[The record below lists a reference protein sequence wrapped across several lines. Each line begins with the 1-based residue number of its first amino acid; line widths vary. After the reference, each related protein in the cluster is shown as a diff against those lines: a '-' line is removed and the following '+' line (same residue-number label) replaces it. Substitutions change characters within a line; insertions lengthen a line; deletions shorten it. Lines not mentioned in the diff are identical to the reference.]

1 MSQRTRRKYPREF
14 TRLLA
19 VSFGWLL
26 AMQATVRSAILTQE
40 AAPISVSIFA
50 DGRPLGV
57 AYRLDE
63 AGFFIAPRMVGLPKR
78 IQSGDQKAEFRF
90 VSQDGLSGLS
100 LIQALSPT
108 DLPVGSLE
116 LPTDRT
122 DGMVL
127 RGFATTEEGTRAVV
141 SEVTGRLRAGV
152 LDGLNRLVPI
162 NEVRYEQ
169 VANPSSILFVKG
181 NELHGALVSVLA
193 QTISAQ
199 NASIS
204 AQADMVQSNQS
215 NSLGFTN
222 RQFQNYGPAG
232 LTVGYLLGPDIM
244 RRVIEGFRSPARK
257 VIYPYFGVVC
267 RNAIS
272 GGAEIVE
279 VAPNSPASVSGL
291 REGDVL
297 VKVGRYAIKNQFDF
311 SAVVWKFRPGE
322 KVSVGYQ
329 RQLIRHS
336 NSVVLSGI
344 SY

>member
-1 MSQRTRRKYPREF
+1 MQLRFHREL
-14 TRLLA
+14 TLLLA

-26 AMQATVRSAILTQE
+26 AVQATVKAAILSKDT
-40 AAPISVSIFA
+40 APVAISVFA
-50 DGRPLGV
+50 DGRPLGRV
-57 AYRLDE
+57 YRLDDD
-63 AGFFIAPRMVGLPKR
+63 GYFIGPRIVGAPKKILT
-78 IQSGDQKAEFRF
+78 GDQKFEFRF

-100 LIQALSPT
+100 LLRALNPSE
-108 DLPVGSLE
+108 LPGGSLE
-116 LPTDRT
+116 LPSDRA

-127 RGFATTEEGTRAVV
+127 RGFSVSGDLTRPVV
-141 SEVTGRLRAGV
+141 AEVTGRMRAGV

-162 NEVRYEQ
+162 NEIRYEQ
-169 VANPSSILFVKG
+169 VANPTTILFFKDS
-181 NELHGALVSVLA
+181 ELHGGLVSVLT
-193 QTISAQ
+193 QTISSQ
-199 NASIS
+199 NNAV
-204 AQADMVQSNQS
+204 AADALQSS
-215 NSLGFTN
+215 PANSLGFTN
-222 RQFQNYGPAG
+222 QQFQNYGPAG

-257 VIYPYFGVVC
+257 VIYPFFGVVC

-279 VAPNSPASVSGL
+279 VTPNSPANLSGL

-322 KVSVGYQ
+322 KVAVGYQ
-329 RQLIRHS
+329 RQSVRHS
-336 NSVVLSGI
+336 GNVVLSGI